1 MENKNILEF
10 IEKLQSAIS
19 GKNNEK
25 SENKEQNS
33 ADNNAPNPP
42 ENKSADQSAHKRTSV
57 SVFPS
62 YAAGENDGK
71 SYLKSY
77 NPFGEAMQNRP
88 QVSAPRA
95 KKQPKEKIDL
105 SSSKNLAADKKT
117 EVSKNMVDLI
127 NKHNRISEELK
138 KRGN

>member
-33 ADNNAPNPP
+33 ADNNAPEIP

-57 SVFPS
+57 SVLPS
-62 YAAGENDGK
+62 YAAGESDGK
-71 SYLKSY
+71 S
-77 NPFGEAMQNRP
+77 
-88 QVSAPRA
+88 
-95 KKQPKEKIDL
+95 
-105 SSSKNLAADKKT
+105 
-117 EVSKNMVDLI
+117 
-127 NKHNRISEELK
+127 
-138 KRGN
+138 